1 MAYSTKTAAM
11 LAAQRRAEHELLE
24 KWVVAYL
31 TERGPSFYSQIVTDL
46 NCKTGQL
53 SRVLT
58 KLRRENRAY
67 TGAAIPGRNSKRIW
81 SLNPIVRNRVRTQEK
96 KKPVSFVTQEDL
108 DWMAYYSLPRHERR
122 QLGVRA

>member
-1 MAYSTKTAAM
+1 MAYSTKTAAL

-31 TERGPSFYSQIVTDL
+31 TERGPSLYSQIVTDL

-58 KLRRENRAY
+58 KLRRANRAY

-96 KKPVSFVTQEDL
+96 KKPASFVTQEDL
-108 DWMAYYSLPRHERR
+108 AWMDFYRKPRHERR
-122 QLGVRA
+122 QLGVRT